1 MEKYLPQIVG
11 EALVE
16 WHDSV
21 GVRLHICD
29 IWSACVL
36 PGGLPGK
43 DKVGVIA
50 SEYGSEDN
58 EQEEEDDKDHEY
70 CLNVISLTSLYI
82 ICSIRIVDRGLSM
95 SSVGDFECHNLRE
108 GLEEEEKPELS
119 MVEFSYTAAN
129 PETVMV
135 KLSDALITVPAVSAA
150 ERLHDLADLAE
161 ALFGNID
168 FLD

>member
-1 MEKYLPQIVG
+1 M
-11 EALVE
+11 
-16 WHDSV
+16 
-21 GVRLHICD
+21 
-29 IWSACVL
+29 
-36 PGGLPGK
+36 
-43 DKVGVIA
+43 IA

-58 EQEEEDDKDHEY
+58 EQEEEHDKDHEY